1 MPELLQEEQ
10 LDAIP
15 TIAAANPGEE
25 PESDTKILQY
35 ALTIALS
42 AFLLFQVQMI
52 LGKFLLPLFGGTP
65 AVWTTCLL
73 CFQVLL
79 LLGYSYGHVLGN
91 AKSWR
96 VQGRV
101 HAALLLASLGLLG
114 VLCVKW
120 GSPLTPGAEWRP
132 QPNDNPVAKILEL
145 LAVTV
150 ALPFFL
156 LSTTGPIAQ
165 VPQG

>member
-1 MPELLQEEQ
+1 MPELLQEEK
-10 LDAIP
+10 LEATP
-15 TIAAANPGEE
+15 TIVAGNPGEE
-25 PESDTKILQY
+25 SECNPNILQY

-79 LLGYSYGHVLGN
+79 LLGYSYGHFLGN

-114 VLCVKW
+114 VLWVKW
-120 GSPLTPGAEWRP
+120 GSPLTPGAEWRR
-132 QPNDNPVAKILEL
+132 QPTHNPAPENHQHLRSPLAL
-145 LAVTV
+145 L
-150 ALPFFL
+150 LFFF
-156 LSTTGPIAQ
+156 S
-165 VPQG
+165 

>member
-1 MPELLQEEQ
+1 MTEILQEEQ
-10 LDAIP
+10 LEATP
-15 TIAAANPGEE
+15 TIGAANPGEGRE
-25 PESDTKILQY
+25 RGTKILQY

-79 LLGYSYGHVLGN
+79 LLGYSYGHVLGS

-96 VQGRV
+96 LQGRV
-101 HAALLLASLGLLG
+101 HAVLLLASLGLLG
-114 VLCVKW
+114 VLWVKW
-120 GSPLTPGAEWRP
+120 GSPLTPGGEWRP
-132 QPNDNPVAKILEL
+132 QPNDNPVSKILEL
-145 LAVTV
+145 LAVT
-150 ALPFFL
+150 
-156 LSTTGPIAQ
+156 
-165 VPQG
+165 